1 MLVKA
6 LDMAE
11 ALKNGPIG
19 DAMGPGAPLVVEI
32 MGPAGTGKTTLSRA
46 LRKRHPNIAPDIDSR
61 LSKLDKIPFV
71 ISDACSLLPTY
82 LRRYR
87 HSRWFDRRET
97 RSMAYLQ
104 AGLKLLDRGTTTND
118 MVTVLDHGPIYRLA
132 FLREFGPEIT
142 TSDAYR
148 WWWTKLL
155 ERWTVKLDLVISLD
169 APDEVLVDRIRA
181 RDCWHVV
188 KEAPDHEAY
197 EVLRRYRAAFEQTI
211 AESLTPGRV
220 PLLRFDT
227 SLLSTEEI
235 ADELLATLA
244 SWRDTGGGRPRTDGM
259 AAGISSSGS

>member
-1 MLVKA
+1 MRVKA

-11 ALKNGPIG
+11 TTKNGPVRSVMESK
-19 DAMGPGAPLVVEI
+19 AHLVVEV

-46 LRKRHPNIAPDIDSR
+46 LRERYPGIAPDIDSR

-71 ISDACSLLPTY
+71 ISDTCSLLPTY

-104 AGLKLLDRGTTTND
+104 AGLKLLDRETPNDD

-132 FLREFGPEIT
+132 FLREFGPEIAS
-142 TSDAYR
+142 SDAYR
-148 WWWTKLL
+148 RWWKKLL
-155 ERWTVKLDLVISLD
+155 ERWTVKLDLVVALD
-169 APDEVLVDRIRA
+169 APDEVLLDRIRA
-181 RDCWHVV
+181 RDCWHAV
-188 KEAPDHEAY
+188 KEAPDHEAF

-211 AESLTPGRV
+211 AESVTPERV

-235 ADELLATLA
+235 ADEVLATLT
-244 SWRDTGGGRPRTDGM
+244 SWRDTGRGGPKTGGLT
-259 AAGISSSGS
+259 AGVSSSGS

>member
-1 MLVKA
+1 MAKAVKNEPSR
-6 LDMAE
+6 E
-11 ALKNGPIG
+11 AVE
-19 DAMGPGAPLVVEI
+19 PGAPLVLEV
-32 MGPAGTGKTTLSRA
+32 MGPAGTGKTTLSRV
-46 LRKRHPNIAPDIDSR
+46 LRKRHPKIAADIDSR

-71 ISDACSLLPTY
+71 VGNTWYLLPTY

-104 AGLKLLDRGTTTND
+104 AGLKLLEQEGPDDD

-148 WWWTKLL
+148 RWWTDLL
-155 ERWTVKLDLVISLD
+155 KRWTERLDLVVSLD
-169 APDEVLVDRIRA
+169 APDEVLLDRIRT
-181 RDCWHVV
+181 RDCWHAV

-197 EVLRRYRAAFEQTI
+197 GVLQRYRAAFEQTI
-211 AESLTPGRV
+211 AESVTLRRV
-220 PLLRFDT
+220 PLQRFDT

-235 ADELLATLA
+235 ADEVLATLT
-244 SWRDTGGGRPRTDGM
+244 SWRDTDRGGPKGGGM
-259 AAGISSSGS
+259 AAGVSSSGS